1 MEKENLKEECIELFL
16 DGKSYTEIA
25 KLTNHSRNY
34 IANLIRDDNRV
45 KEKLN
50 TRTVKV
56 YKLKNCTRMK
66 ISISTDFLSKIGI
79 SKDNNKDEY
88 VEINLDE
95 ENKTIT
101 IKKKNDM

>member
-56 YKLKNCTRMK
+56 YKLKNK
-66 ISISTDFLSKIGI
+66 EQL
-79 SKDNNKDEY
+79 
-88 VEINLDE
+88 
-95 ENKTIT
+95 ENKKILLIDDIYTT
-101 IKKKNDM
+101 GSTVNECAKTLQQANIKKIDVFTIAKD

>member
-1 MEKENLKEECIELFL
+1 MNKEKLKEQCVQMFL
-16 DGKSYTEIA
+16 EGKNYTEIA
-25 KLTNHSRNY
+25 KLTNRSRQY
-34 IANLIRDDNRV
+34 IASLIKDDERV

-56 YKLKNCTRMK
+56 YKLKNSTRMK